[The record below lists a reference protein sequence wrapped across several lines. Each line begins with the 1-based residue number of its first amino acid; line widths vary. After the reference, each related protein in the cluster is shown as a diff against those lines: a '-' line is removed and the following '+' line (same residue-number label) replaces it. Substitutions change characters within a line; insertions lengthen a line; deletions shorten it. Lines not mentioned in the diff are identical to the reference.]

1 MLNLRDITAPLV
13 ENKAYLF
20 SFLWPTKSFK
30 YCIISRKFLSSDLI
44 GGIPNLYFS
53 YFLYFRWLLLQFCHV
68 FEGPIYTSLE
78 TCEPFDPVAVW
89 SLKMLKSSVM
99 KG

>member
-30 YCIISRKFLSSDLI
+30 YCIINRKFLSSDLI
-44 GGIPNLYFS
+44 GGIPNLSILVIFYISDDF
-53 YFLYFRWLLLQFCHV
+53 YYNFVVFLRVLYILL
-68 FEGPIYTSLE
+68 
-78 TCEPFDPVAVW
+78 
-89 SLKMLKSSVM
+89 
-99 KG
+99 